1 MDITG
6 SGATPQ
12 PDQVRAEVASWLAE
26 HWDPNLS
33 LVQWRRQLASEGWIA
48 PSWPTRWHGRG
59 LPAWADDVVSE
70 ELRKVGAVGRPLGG
84 GMALAGPTILTHGP
98 DELRERFLL
107 PILTG
112 EELWCQL
119 FSEPGAGSDLA
130 GLTTSAHLDGD
141 EWVINGQKVW
151 NTSAHHADFGIL
163 VARTNWD
170 APKHRGITY
179 FVLPMHQ
186 SGVEVRPLRQMNWH
200 SSFNEVFLSE
210 ARIPRSNVVGEVGG
224 GWGVALT
231 TLSHERRFGGMARPK
246 YEWSKGRCIDE
257 ARHEADEHFLTY
269 QWYPQRAGRV
279 DLLIERATAA
289 GVNKDPIVRQA
300 ITRVLSQQRA
310 SQWTADRA
318 LAARN
323 LGREPGAEGSIG
335 KLGLSV
341 IARAA
346 SNAHSLIAGAQA
358 MLRNP
363 TTTVE
368 GLVGEVLLSVPG
380 QSIAGGTDEVQ
391 KNILSEKILGLPREP
406 SFDKDVPFRS
416 IPRNT

>member
-1 MDITG
+1 MDIAG
-6 SGATPQ
+6 RGVPSQ
-12 PDQVRAEVASWLAE
+12 PDEVRAEVAGWLRQ
-26 HWDPNLS
+26 HWDPSLS
-33 LVQWRRQLASEGWIA
+33 LVEWRRLLAKDGWIA
-48 PSWPTRWHGRG
+48 PSWPVRWHGRG
-59 LPAWADDVVSE
+59 LPAWAEDVVSE
-70 ELRKVGAVGRPLGG
+70 ELARVGAVGRPLGG
-84 GMALAGPTILTHGP
+84 GMALAGPTILSHGP

-112 EELWCQL
+112 EETWCQL

-163 VARTNWD
+163 VARTDWD
-170 APKHRGITY
+170 VPKHRGITY

-186 SGVEVRPLRQMNWH
+186 PGVEVRPLRQMNWH
-200 SSFNEVFLSE
+200 SSFNEVFLRD
-210 ARIPRSNVVGEVGG
+210 ARVPREYVVGEIGA

-231 TLSHERRFGGMARPK
+231 TLSYERRFGGTSRLK
-246 YEWSKGRCIDE
+246 SSSLFGRCIDE
-257 ARHEADEHFLTY
+257 ANHEADEHFLTY

-279 DLLIERATAA
+279 DLLIERAMAA
-289 GVNKDPIVRQA
+289 GVNKDPVVRQA

-310 SQWTADRA
+310 SQWTAHRA
-318 LAARN
+318 TAARN

-341 IARAA
+341 IARDAA
-346 SNAHSLIAGAQA
+346 SAHSLIAGAHA
-358 MLRNP
+358 MLRDSTDTP
-363 TTTVE
+363 E
-368 GLVGEVLLSVPG
+368 GLVTEVLLSVPG

-406 SFDKDVPFRS
+406 AAHKDVPFRS
-416 IPRNT
+416 IPRNS